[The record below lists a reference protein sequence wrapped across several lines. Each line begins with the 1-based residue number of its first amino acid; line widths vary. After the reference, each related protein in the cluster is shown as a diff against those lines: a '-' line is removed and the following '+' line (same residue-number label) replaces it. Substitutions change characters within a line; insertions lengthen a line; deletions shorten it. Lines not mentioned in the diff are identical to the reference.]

1 MPNQDFDTLLS
12 KPKTAK
18 RFGVTTR
25 TVDLWSDQPE
35 LRFPTPCI
43 INGRKYFSAWQI
55 EDWLES
61 RKPGGPP
68 MPADAVAASHIARPK
83 LGLIPP
89 EPISIAR
96 LARLRER
103 REAKQSR
110 VDRRS
115 ATELTEVGG

>member
-18 RFGVTTR
+18 RVGVTTR
-25 TVDLWSDQPE
+25 TVDLWSHQPE

-43 INGRKYFSAWQI
+43 VNGRKYFSAWQI

-61 RKPGGPP
+61 RKPGGSP
-68 MPADAVAASHIARPK
+68 MPADIARPK
-83 LGLIPP
+83 PGLIPP
-89 EPISIAR
+89 EPISMAR